1 MPPAKRARADGEDAA
16 PPDDRQH
23 ELPAPLQDA
32 LKAAVQ
38 GSAASAPSSSSG
50 GGGRSI
56 RRRPWEEEGFR
67 CPYLDTIN
75 RTLLDFDFE
84 KACSVTGNNYN
95 VYACLVCGKYFQGRG
110 CHTQAYTH
118 SLQEDHHVF
127 KNLHDGRVYC
137 LPDGYE
143 VVDQSL
149 QDIQNLLFP
158 EYDKE
163 TVSTLDTK
171 PVYSRGVD
179 GSDYMPGLIGL
190 NNIKNTDYVNVVV
203 QSLSRVPP
211 VRDFFLLPE
220 NYAHVKSQ
228 LVQEFGALLRKM
240 WSPYNFKGQ
249 VSPHELLQ
257 AVAHESDNRFK
268 IGTQTDPMDFLAW
281 LLNAL
286 HSGLGGTRKPGSS
299 IIHKAF
305 QGQVQIKTYKA
316 ARAETDEEQE
326 VETKMTPFLYLT
338 VDVPPAPLFR
348 DALERNIIPQV
359 PLFACLTKFDG
370 ATFQEMMNGDRRQ
383 YVITRLPRYLI
394 IHIKRFSKNTQ
405 QYIEKNPTIVNFP
418 VRNLDLAAYTELSD
432 EDKEKVPTKYHLMS
446 STQHDGQPD
455 SGTYRTYVHFKA
467 NDQWYDIQDL
477 HVNGVH
483 PQLISVSESYIQFY
497 DSSTT

>member
-1 MPPAKRARADGEDAA
+1 MSKRPREPAENGGAADAQECGSCDTSEAA
-16 PPDDRQH
+16 T
-23 ELPAPLQDA
+23 APS
-32 LKAAVQ
+32 V
-38 GSAASAPSSSSG
+38 PSSS
-50 GGGRSI
+50 GRSL
-56 RRRPWEEEGFR
+56 RKRPWEEEGFR
-67 CPYLDTIN
+67 CPFLDTIN

-84 KACSVTGNNYN
+84 KACSITGNNFN

-110 CHTQAYTH
+110 THTQAYTH
-118 SLQEDHHVF
+118 ALQEGHHVF

-149 QDIQNLLFP
+149 QDIQSLLFP
-158 EYDKE
+158 TYDKE

-211 VRDFFLLPE
+211 LRDFFLLPA
-220 NYAHVKSQ
+220 NYAHVKSP
-228 LVQEFGALLRKM
+228 LVKEFGALLRKM
-240 WSPYNFKGQ
+240 WSPHNFKGQ

-257 AVAHESDNRFK
+257 AVAHESDNRYK
-268 IGTQTDPMDFLAW
+268 IGTQTDPMDFLGW

-286 HSGLGGTRKPGSS
+286 HAGLGGTRKPGSS

-316 ARAETDEEQE
+316 AKADTDADID
-326 VETKMTPFLYLT
+326 VETQLTPFLYLT

-370 ATFQEMMNGDRRQ
+370 STFQEMMNGDRRQ
-383 YVITRLPRYLI
+383 YVITRLPQYLI

-405 QYIEKNPTIVNFP
+405 QYVEKNPTIVNFP
-418 VRNLDLAAYTELSD
+418 VRNLDLAAYTELS
-432 EDKEKVPTKYHLMS
+432 EADKEKNVQTKFHLMS

-483 PQLISVSESYIQFY
+483 PQLISVSESYIQVY
-497 DSSTT
+497 DSSTS